1 MIIKWNFTYG
11 REREMKKMRK
21 RSILLLTVMMISLL
35 AGSVTVYADTSA
47 DLAADVVDEKDSA
60 GNAIICKTSVSGEKY
75 AEDVYWAGN
84 DMSMNDSKIA
94 NDLIAVG
101 YTLSV
106 NGTEI
111 AGSARSAGYSIS
123 LQDVEVAHNIT
134 VAGNILNIDSNTKA
148 KAVYAAGNMIT
159 FSGECE
165 SFNASGNTVI
175 LNGVVNGDAKIDANE
190 VTIGPNAV
198 VTGKLT
204 VSAADE
210 ATIPDSVKIGEYE
223 YHDSPN
229 VPDEDTVEAVSKG
242 ARFVHKILN
251 RVYWVPAMIIVALF
265 FCLVIPGAVDG
276 SGKMLLKKPVAM
288 PITGLV
294 ALCAIPVAL
303 IILCITFIGLPLAG
317 LIALLVTIATIFAV
331 PFAGASAGR
340 IVLPKMNIWLSSII
354 GSAVLTLALA
364 VPFIGGLIK
373 FLSILYVLGYFI
385 QKCYEQIK
393 TIGKKPEQEMPQAA
407 EEVQV
412 NKQ

>member
-1 MIIKWNFTYG
+1 
-11 REREMKKMRK
+11 MKKMRK
-21 RSILLLTVMMISLL
+21 KSILLLAVMMIALL
-35 AGSVTVYADTSA
+35 AGSVSAYAATT
-47 DLAADVVDEKDSA
+47 ADVETDVLDVKDSA
-60 GNAIICKTSVSGEKY
+60 GNAIVCEKSVVSENFGE
-75 AEDVYWAGN
+75 DLYWFGN
-84 DMSMNDSKIA
+84 EMSLNDSKID
-94 NDLIAVG
+94 NDLLAAG
-101 YTLSV
+101 YTLTV
-106 NGTEI
+106 NNADI
-111 AGSARSAGYSIS
+111 KGSLRTASYSLN
-123 LQDVEVAHNIT
+123 LQNVDVAHNMT
-134 VAGNILNIDSNTKA
+134 VAGNILNISGNTKA
-148 KAVYAAGNMIT
+148 KSIYAAGNEIS

-165 SFNASGNTVI
+165 SLNIAGNSVI
-175 LNGVVNGDAKIDANE
+175 LNGVVNGDATIDANE
-190 VTIGPNAV
+190 VTIGSNAV

-210 ATIPDSVKIGEYE
+210 STVPDAAQIGEYE

-229 VPDEDTVEAVSKG
+229 VPDEDAVEAVSAG
-242 ARFVHKILN
+242 ARFLHKIFN
-251 RVYWVPAMIIVALF
+251 RVYWVPAMIVVALF

-294 ALCAIPVAL
+294 TLCAIPVAL

-317 LIALLVTIATIFAV
+317 LLALLVAIATIFAV

-364 VPFIGGLIK
+364 VPFVGGLIK
-373 FLSILYVLGYFI
+373 FLSILYVLGYFV

-393 TIGKKPEQEMPQAA
+393 TIGKKPEQEAAQAV

-412 NKQ
+412 NEQ